1 MNKRFWIFF
10 FIVILLA
17 DLFAVYTSNETL
29 RYITKPFLMPLLIA
43 FFTFQ
48 TKDLTSSLKKWIVF
62 ALVFSW
68 AGDMLLMFESTNSN
82 FFILGLVAFLIAH
95 IFYIL
100 FYENVIRKEDL
111 RKNYWWFLPVLIYYI
126 ALIYILSPNLGDM
139 KLPVRI
145 YGIVISYMLIQA
157 LQTGRIKDPGAATLM
172 IGGAVLFITSDSIL
186 AINKFYESF
195 EFAGIS
201 IMLTYGIAQL
211 LIVLGAVKYISS
223 PSKQ

>member
-1 MNKRFWIFF
+1 MKKRFW
-10 FIVILLA
+10 VILYLVVLAA
-17 DLFAVYTSNETL
+17 DLFGVYTGNETL
-29 RYITKPFLMPLLIA
+29 RFITKPLLIPLLIA
-43 FFTFQ
+43 FFIFQ
-48 TKDLTSSLKKWIVF
+48 TKDLASSLKKWIIL
-62 ALVFSW
+62 ALLFSW
-68 AGDMLLMFESTNSN
+68 TGDVLLMFESTNSN
-82 FFILGLVAFLIAH
+82 FFIFGLAAFLIAH

-111 RKNYWWFLPVLIYYI
+111 TKNYWWFLPVIIYYI

-157 LQTGRIKDPGAATLM
+157 LQTGRIKDPGATTLM

-195 EFAGIS
+195 EYAGMA

-211 LIVLGAVKYISS
+211 LITLGAVRYITST
-223 PSKQ
+223 SKQ

>member
-1 MNKRFWIFF
+1 MNKSPWIIL
-10 FIVILLA
+10 FIVILLS
-17 DLFAVYTSNETL
+17 DLFAVYTSNEAL
-29 RYITKPFLMPLLIA
+29 RYITKPLLMPLLIV
-43 FFTFQ
+43 FFIFQ
-48 TKDLTSSLKKWIVF
+48 TKDFPSFLKKCIIL

-68 AGDMLLMFESTNSN
+68 TGDVLLMFESTNSN
-82 FFILGLVAFLIAH
+82 FFIFGLVAFLIAH

-100 FYENVIRKEDL
+100 FYENVIRKEGL
-111 RKNYWWFLPVLIYYI
+111 RKNYWWFLPVIIYYI

-157 LQTGRIKDPGAATLM
+157 LQTGGIKNPGAATLI

-195 EFAGIS
+195 EYAGIA

-211 LIVLGAVKYISS
+211 LITLGGVKYITST
-223 PSKQ
+223 SKQ